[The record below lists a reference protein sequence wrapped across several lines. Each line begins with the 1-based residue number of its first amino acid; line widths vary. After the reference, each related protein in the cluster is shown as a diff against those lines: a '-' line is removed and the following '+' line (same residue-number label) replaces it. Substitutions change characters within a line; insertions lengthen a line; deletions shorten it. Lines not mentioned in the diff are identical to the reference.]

1 MIYLLHQWSGQTVAL
16 SYGERWKGI
25 GGMGSRA
32 PYGYGPHQPGWP
44 VDPQDASTWPSDGR
58 TRTYVPEPLYPSQPL
73 YPPVPIAPIAPKPQP
88 RVIYV
93 VQQTPSTPVIVE
105 VIGGLFGFY
114 GIGWLVSGYVATGTL
129 LLLGSL
135 LLAGLWAIVTIA
147 TVGVG
152 LFCII
157 PIDLAI
163 LISSTLT
170 LNSRLKRK
178 MMGRLRRQM
187 TA

>member
-1 MIYLLHQWSGQTVAL
+1 
-16 SYGERWKGI
+16 
-25 GGMGSRA
+25 MGNQA

-44 VDPQDASTWPSDGR
+44 VDPQDASTWPSNGR
-58 TRTYVPEPLYPSQPL
+58 TKTYPYPDPVYPSRPL
-73 YPPVPIAPIAPKPQP
+73 YPPEPRALQSPP
-88 RVIYV
+88 RVIYIERNSA
-93 VQQTPSTPVIVE
+93 PSTPVIVE

-114 GIGWLVSGYVATGTL
+114 GIGWLVGGYAVTGAL
-129 LLLGSL
+129 MLVGSL
-135 LLAGLWAIVTIA
+135 LLAAVWLIVTIA

-163 LISSTLT
+163 VVASTLT

-178 MMGRLRRQM
+178 IQKTQRR
-187 TA
+187 ARRR

>member
-1 MIYLLHQWSGQTVAL
+1 
-16 SYGERWKGI
+16 
-25 GGMGSRA
+25 MGSRA
-32 PYGYGPHQPGWP
+32 PYGHGPHQPGRP
-44 VDPQDASTWPSDGR
+44 VDPQDASTWPSSGR
-58 TRTYVPEPLYPSQPL
+58 TRTYVPEPLYPSRPL
-73 YPPVPIAPIAPKPQP
+73 YPPVPVVPKSRPQQ
-88 RVIYV
+88 VIYV

-105 VIGGLFGFY
+105 VLGGLFGFY
-114 GIGWLVSGYVATGTL
+114 GIGWLVGGYVATGTF

-163 LISSTLT
+163 LLGSTLT

-178 MMGRLRRQM
+178 MMGKLRRQM
-187 TA
+187 AS